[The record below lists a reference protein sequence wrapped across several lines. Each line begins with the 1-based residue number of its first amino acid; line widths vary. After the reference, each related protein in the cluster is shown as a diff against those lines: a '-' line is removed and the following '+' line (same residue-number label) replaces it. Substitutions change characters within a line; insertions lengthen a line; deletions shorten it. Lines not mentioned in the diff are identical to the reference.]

1 MNELDQRQLQVAL
14 NKVCFSSDFKFFFTE
29 RHHMCPRGMI
39 FAVPAGLIGSGLT
52 DAMDEEKREKELDEY
67 RVRMRKSF
75 RRIVNKTLRGYM
87 NTLPD
92 GGGEKLKALN
102 FVPQR
107 ILLIAYR
114 MANMISQQLDSGRG
128 IQPDDIKDFK
138 DTGFG
143 YSIHE

>member
-1 MNELDQRQLQVAL
+1 
-14 NKVCFSSDFKFFFTE
+14 
-29 RHHMCPRGMI
+29 MCPRGMI

-75 RRIVNKTLRGYM
+75 RRIVNKTLRGYL

-92 GGGEKLKALN
+92 GGGEKLKTLN